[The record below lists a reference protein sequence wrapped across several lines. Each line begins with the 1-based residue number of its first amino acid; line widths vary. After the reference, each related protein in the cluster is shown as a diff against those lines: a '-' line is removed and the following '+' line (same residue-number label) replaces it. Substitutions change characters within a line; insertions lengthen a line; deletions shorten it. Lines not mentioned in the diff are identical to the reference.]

1 MFGLGMPE
9 ILLILAIALIV
20 IGPQKLPEVAKTLGR
35 AMGEFK
41 RSAQDLK
48 NSIDIDTTPVKKEV
62 TSRSKKKKLKDV
74 IKDIASDD
82 PVTESESAQS
92 GSSEDSTVNQE
103 EQSGQASSPTHPP
116 DVADAS
122 QSSDPESTLDSTTN
136 DSATDPA
143 PESSKLESSKP
154 ESSKA

>member
-48 NSIDIDTTPVKKEV
+48 NSIDIETTVKEV
-62 TSRSKKKKLKDV
+62 TPKPGKKKLKEV
-74 IKDIASDD
+74 IKDITADD
-82 PVTESESAQS
+82 PKSKPAQTGTEA
-92 GSSEDSTVNQE
+92 
-103 EQSGQASSPTHPP
+103 APP
-116 DVADAS
+116 DGSGTNQGPELPQGRDADKAEAPAGTDTGTAS
-122 QSSDPESTLDSTTN
+122 P
-136 DSATDPA
+136 
-143 PESSKLESSKP
+143 
-154 ESSKA
+154 KA